1 MEYLCKITTSNY
13 IVWLKTILKNN
24 QKSGR
29 GYLSVLRRLKKKH
42 VWKAWTCLF
51 LLVLLL
57 ATTFVTIQYKV
68 ISNRVLNLSSTVVQ
82 VNFGIYCSSIISF
95 EPINFLPIFHPFV
108 LNWPLKEQVH
118 FGSSY
123 LQMVNHDKRNM

>member
-82 VNFGIYCSSIISF
+82 VNFGIYCSSIKFFQRSIFWTNKFSPNFSSICAELTSQRTSSF
-95 EPINFLPIFHPFV
+95 WKFIFA
-108 LNWPLKEQVH
+108 N
-118 FGSSY
+118 G
-123 LQMVNHDKRNM
+123 

>member
-1 MEYLCKITTSNY
+1 MEYLWKITTSNY

-82 VNFGIYCSSIISF
+82 VNFGIYCSSIKFFQRSIFWTNKFSPNFSSVCAELTPQRTSSF
-95 EPINFLPIFHPFV
+95 WKFIFA
-108 LNWPLKEQVH
+108 N
-118 FGSSY
+118 G
-123 LQMVNHDKRNM
+123 

>member
-13 IVWLKTILKNN
+13 IVWLKTILKNT

-57 ATTFVTIQYKV
+57 ATTFVTIQHKV
-68 ISNRVLNLSSTVVQ
+68 ISNRVLNLLSKVVQ
-82 VNFGIYCSSIISF
+82 VNFGIYCSSIKFFQRSIFWTNKFSPNFSSICAELTSQRTSSF
-95 EPINFLPIFHPFV
+95 WKFIFA
-108 LNWPLKEQVH
+108 N
-118 FGSSY
+118 G
-123 LQMVNHDKRNM
+123 